1 MGTLG
6 GLLTTGKQL
15 MINQHFAHVSE
26 ETWGVEVG
34 GAEGPSRKPAELS
47 PELPV
52 LAALSAPRAPQSV
65 LLLRLG

>member
-1 MGTLG
+1 
-6 GLLTTGKQL
+6 

-52 LAALSAPRAPQSV
+52 LAALSAPLAPQSV